1 MRAYLLSLFLLTL
14 VAFSLATTVEP
25 WFQSWA
31 GSRTQSQNVIQ
42 VALGDSR
49 KMFARHFF
57 VKADAY
63 FHNGYYPTVYDSKE
77 GFDNEAIKGAEHSHD
92 EEKCAEDFLG
102 KPRDW
107 IDAFSR
113 NFYPARHTHLG
124 DSGCGH
130 SCCQRAKEGKG
141 HDENCEHKDH
151 EKGHDHAHDAEHDH
165 DHDHDHAHA
174 HDDDGHDHGDHEHG
188 QSGSEGLERE
198 ILPWLRLS
206 AEMDPQRIETY
217 TVAAFWLR
225 TKLGAVDAAEQF
237 LREGL
242 RANPGDPDILFG
254 LGSIYFENR
263 KDMERARNV
272 LELAFI
278 QWREREAR
286 KPEPN
291 KLLLGQILNQL
302 GLLEREAGNYSR
314 AVQHYT
320 LLKQV
325 SPSKQAVQEWIDYL
339 QTNQPPTKV
348 GSAK

>member
-1 MRAYLLSLFLLTL
+1 MRAYLLSIFLLTL
-14 VAFSLATTVEP
+14 VAVSLATTVEP

-31 GSRTQSQNVIQ
+31 GSRTQSQNVLQ

-49 KMFARHFF
+49 RMFARHFY

-63 FHNGYYPTVYDSKE
+63 FHSGYHPTVFDSKE
-77 GFDNEAIKGAEHSHD
+77 GFDEKAMAGGETSHD
-92 EEKCAEDFLG
+92 EEKCEGDFLG
-102 KPRDW
+102 KPKDW
-107 IDAFSR
+107 IDAFGR
-113 NFYPARHTHLG
+113 HFYPSRHVHLG
-124 DSGCGH
+124 
-130 SCCQRAKEGKG
+130 
-141 HDENCEHKDH
+141 ENQHKDH
-151 EKGHDHAHDAEHDH
+151 DHKADAHAEH

-174 HDDDGHDHGDHEHG
+174 DGDEDHEHDHDHGHDHDHAEHVK
-188 QSGSEGLERE
+188 LEQE

-225 TKLGAVDAAEQF
+225 SKLGNADAAEQF

-263 KDMERARNV
+263 KDIARARNV
-272 LELAFI
+272 LELAMI

-302 GLLEREAGNYSR
+302 GLLERQEGNYPR
-314 AVQHYT
+314 AIQHYT
-320 LLKQV
+320 FLKQV
-325 SPSKQAVQEWIDYL
+325 SPSKQAIQEWIDYL
-339 QTNQPPTKV
+339 QTNKPPARVETGK
-348 GSAK
+348 

>member
-31 GSRTQSQNVIQ
+31 GNRTQSQNVLQ

-49 KMFARHFF
+49 RMFARHFF

-77 GFDNEAIKGAEHSHD
+77 GFDEKAITGQEHAHD

-102 KPRDW
+102 RPKDW

-130 SCCQRAKEGKG
+130 SCCQRAKEGNG
-141 HDENCEHKDH
+141 HDEACEHKDH
-151 EKGHDHAHDAEHDH
+151 AAGHKHEDEHEHSHAHEHGEGDH
-165 DHDHDHAHA
+165 DHGGAA
-174 HDDDGHDHGDHEHG
+174 
-188 QSGSEGLERE
+188 GSRLERE

-225 TKLGAVDAAEQF
+225 TKLGNADAAEQF

-242 RANPGDPDILFG
+242 RANPGDPEILFG

-263 KDMERARNV
+263 KDIERARNV
-272 LELAFI
+272 LELSLI

-286 KPEPN
+286 KPEPD

-302 GLLEREAGNYSR
+302 GLLERQEGNYPR
-314 AVQHYT
+314 AIQHYT

-325 SPSKQAVQEWIDYL
+325 SPSKQAIQEWIDYL
-339 QTNQPPTKV
+339 QTNKPPAKV
-348 GSAK
+348 EGIK